1 MKRTRAVVSAF
12 VSAAAAA
19 AVIGT
24 AAPAHAAATAGVVM
38 NGSQLRMTGSDLSDD
53 IEFRAEGNAVVVVS
67 RVANIFNGIGS
78 GCERVDDFKVRCP
91 GASARTNRPRA
102 RTEPKSSAAEPG
114 ADRGPGPA
122 ACSRQPTSV
131 DGREE
136 VRALRDRRQQQPR
149 PLAGGLRQ
157 SARATI
163 VSPPPLRPLLAMV
176 RP

>member
-1 MKRTRAVVSAF
+1 MASAF

-67 RVANIFNGIGS
+67 RVAKIFNGIGS

-91 GASARTNRPRA
+91 GAATIHAELGLGNDTALNNTNRP
-102 RTEPKSSAAEPG
+102 SDIGGG
-114 ADRGPGPA
+114 AGVDLLTGGAGDDVLRGGNGND
-122 ACSRQPTSV
+122 TL
-131 DGREE
+131 DG
-136 VRALRDRRQQQPR
+136 
-149 PLAGGLRQ
+149 AGGFDTVIGGNNLDKC
-157 SARATI
+157 I
-163 VSPPPLRPLLAMV
+163 GENKSPSCES
-176 RP
+176 